1 MTMTQSNYNNENEED
16 ERMYGRVRLY
26 TDFMYR

>member
-16 ERMYGRVRLY
+16 ERIGRVQLY